1 LEFDLGTKSV
11 LAKNNP
17 PKTIEFLTG
26 QVTISEIVFDGD
38 IIGSES
44 VSISHEQVATIDLA
58 TGIVSPAVE
67 VIIPYGDYNAVN
79 LGIEILDEDDSPS
92 VMAQG
97 TYTDANNVVT
107 EVHFEFN
114 SGEVFEAEAESY
126 SFVEGTRAIAQIDFS
141 PAVWFSQVTEAMLD
155 GADRVDGVIMINET
169 TNSDIFD
176 MVADKLDDA
185 TEASFR

>member
-1 LEFDLGTKSV
+1 V

-26 QVTISEIVFDGD
+26 QVTIREIVFDGD

-58 TGIVSPAVE
+58 TGIVTPAVE
-67 VIIPYGDYNAVN
+67 VVIPFGDYNSVS
-79 LGIEILDEDDSPS
+79 LGIEIDDVDASPS
-92 VMAQG
+92 IMAQG
-97 TYTDANNVVT
+97 TYTDVNSVVT

-114 SGEVFEAEAESY
+114 SGEVFEAEAESHT
-126 SFVEGTRAIAQIDFS
+126 FEEGTRAIAQIDFS

-155 GADRVDGVIMINET
+155 NAVRVNGIIMINES
-169 TNSDIFD
+169 TNEDIFD
-176 MVADKLDDA
+176 MVADKLDDVTDA
-185 TEASFR
+185 TFK